1 MLLQKGL
8 KHIATISYCFIT
20 FPTHT
25 LLHASGEWRELVN
38 ASEARSAKQSDK
50 VHGTQA
56 LRLLKLLLLL
66 LLLIAQ
72 CLAFIVA
79 QHLVKEAL

>member
-50 VHGTQA
+50 VHA